1 MNLRWLI
8 KILGTFILVIA
19 LLVIPATF
27 YLESNLK
34 NFLMT
39 QKEEELKRD
48 LNLAVW
54 MLADHLSPNQNDPA
68 RIRILTDQL
77 GRHLGQRVTLVSKED
92 RVMGDSFLDWELVNK
107 AEDFSHSPEILA
119 MKTKGYGQ
127 TVRFSPEMQSNTL
140 FGAVPIRK
148 EETLLGYVR
157 IALPLNQ
164 IESTVS
170 AQRWGLFFAGGLT
183 VLLAA
188 WFSLLLTKGMGRP
201 LRELTDMVQ
210 RMDKGD
216 FKQPFHL
223 LTQSEIK
230 ELALSLES
238 LAAGLTGKMELLE
251 TETSELKT
259 LLSSMREGVLVTDE
273 KGRIILTNSFLNEV
287 LGGKVSWKK
296 RSVQEAFMSA
306 ELQDAVEDVLK
317 GAPFR
322 QMQLFFGHDLQR
334 HFEVQV
340 VALTSNHRPP
350 RAVAI
355 FHDTTELQYLLRVRH
370 DFVANASYEL
380 GSPLNKIN
388 GQLNALLPSIP
399 ADSPETRERLISI
412 NKEIIRLSL
421 LISDMLD
428 LAKLDVQEKSKKAF
442 ERVMVK
448 EILEN
453 AVTMV
458 KDQAREKKINLALE
472 IGNLPEGLTAF
483 WEKDR
488 VLQALFNVLDNAVKY
503 TLAGG
508 QIRLTADIISDFGF
522 PISELEKNRQAQSKL
537 QEGFRNPLLIA
548 GSAIKI
554 SVEDTGIG
562 IPKEHLPRIFER
574 FYRVDRD
581 HSRQLGG
588 TGLGLAIVKHIVEA
602 HGGKVEV
609 QTKVGK
615 GSTFS
620 LNLPLEPEWLSPKNT
635 A

>member
-19 LLVIPATF
+19 LMVIPSTL

-54 MLADHLSPNQNDPA
+54 MLADHLSPNKNDPV
-68 RIRILTDQL
+68 RIRQLTDQL
-77 GRHLGQRVTLVSKED
+77 GRHLGQRVTLLSKED
-92 RVMGDSFLDWELVNK
+92 RVIGDSLLNWELLNK

-140 FGAVPIRK
+140 FGAAPIWN
-148 EETLLGYVR
+148 EGTLLGYVR
-157 IALPLNQ
+157 IGLPLNQ
-164 IESTVS
+164 IEKTVS
-170 AQRWGLFFAGGLT
+170 SQRWGLYIAGGLT

-188 WFSLLLTKGMGRP
+188 WLSLLLTKGMGRP
-201 LRELTDMVQ
+201 LQELTDMVQ

-223 LTQSEIK
+223 LTRSEIK

-238 LAAGLTGKMELLE
+238 LAAGLNGKMELLE

-273 KGRIILTNSFLNEV
+273 KGRIILTNPFLNEI

-306 ELQDAVEDVLK
+306 ELQDAIEAVLK
-317 GAPFR
+317 GDPFR
-322 QMQLFFGHDLQR
+322 RMQLFFGHDLQR

-355 FHDTTELQYLLRVRH
+355 FHDTTELHYLLRVRH

-380 GSPLNKIN
+380 GAPLNTIN
-388 GQLNALLPSIP
+388 AQLNDLLPSVP
-399 ADSPETRERLISI
+399 ADPPEVRERLISI

-428 LAKLDVQEKSKKAF
+428 LANLDVQEKSKKNY

-448 EILEN
+448 EILES
-453 AVTMV
+453 AVKMV
-458 KDQAREKKINLALE
+458 KDQAQEKMINLELE
-472 IGNLPEGLTAF
+472 FGNLPEGITAF

-488 VLQALFNVLDNAVKY
+488 VLQALVNVLDNAIKY
-503 TLAGG
+503 TLTGG
-508 QIRLTADIISDFGF
+508 QIHLMAHI
-522 PISELEKNRQAQSKL
+522 ISELNKDGHVQPTVQNQ
-537 QEGFRNPLLIA
+537 FRNPK
-548 GSAIKI
+548 STIKI
-554 SVEDTGIG
+554 SIEDTGIG

-581 HSRQLGG
+581 HSRKLGG
-588 TGLGLAIVKHIVEA
+588 TGLGLAIVKHIIES
-602 HGGKVEV
+602 HGGTVEV
-609 QTKVGK
+609 QSKIGK
-615 GSTFS
+615 GSTFT
-620 LNLPLEPEWLSPKNT
+620 LNLPLEPQWLSSKNT
-635 A
+635 